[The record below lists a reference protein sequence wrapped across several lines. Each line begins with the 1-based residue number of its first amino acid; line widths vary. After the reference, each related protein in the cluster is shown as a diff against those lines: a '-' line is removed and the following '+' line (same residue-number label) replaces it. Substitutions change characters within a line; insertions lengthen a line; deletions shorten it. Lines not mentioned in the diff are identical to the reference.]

1 MVQYKRVGEMLLEQ
15 GLISDTQLQ
24 HALKV
29 KLESSLRFGE
39 ILTSLNYVS
48 EDEVTQCLAEQ
59 YGYPVA
65 DLTHLTPEPEAVA
78 LVPSMT
84 ALSGL
89 VLPVKLTSERFYCV
103 IADPLDV
110 PTTDAVLRMVGRP
123 VEISLANPTELF
135 DLIVQTY
142 RLGPRVKQAKA
153 PVVPAPKSDDVM
165 VAKKPAK
172 PRQKRPVKIDPQDDR
187 FALLAALSGV
197 AA

>member
-1 MVQYKRVGEMLLEQ
+1 
-15 GLISDTQLQ
+15 
-24 HALKV
+24 
-29 KLESSLRFGE
+29 
-39 ILTSLNYVS
+39 
-48 EDEVTQCLAEQ
+48 
-59 YGYPVA
+59 
-65 DLTHLTPEPEAVA
+65 
-78 LVPSMT
+78 MT

>member
-65 DLTHLTPEPEAVA
+65 DLTRLTPEPEAVA